1 MLYSRRQTLATAA
14 EPNRPPGQLTRRV
27 VASLL
32 WQTSASIA
40 GQAISWVSTLF
51 VIRLLA
57 PDDFGLM
64 AMAGI
69 SIGFIMLIGDLG
81 VGAVVVQAVALNRPQ
96 LQGLFTVALSSY
108 CLGAAVAF
116 ASAPLAAAFFAEPRL
131 MSIVRALSFSLIF
144 AGLYA
149 VPQSLMLRTL
159 EFGRKAKIDVLSTL
173 VSSISALTLALI
185 GVGAWSLVG
194 AALVGHAFKAVAFQ
208 VVRPCLFL
216 PFTTFSELRGM
227 VHFGGLIT
235 LDRILWFGYT
245 NLDMTIAGR
254 TLGGALVGVYS
265 VALSLASIPLDK
277 LMSIATQV
285 SFSAFSR
292 VQEDP
297 GALRHGMLRALES
310 VSLLAFPVFFGMAAV
325 APEAIAT
332 FLGSKWSD
340 AVIPFQ
346 ILCLAL
352 PFRAIGLLF
361 APALF
366 GSGRPRM
373 AAENNA
379 IVLIVLSVA
388 LLVGAR
394 WGIAGLCIGWLV
406 GYIPAFCVISYR
418 TLAALEIH
426 IGQVV
431 TAIVS
436 PLAATLA
443 MGVGI
448 VAARLLLAGALPTAM
463 TLVSLS
469 ILGAG
474 IYGALIA
481 GFRPQAM
488 RFFWTLGVEMM
499 TRHEARTEVERCVGS

>member
-1 MLYSRRQTLATAA
+1 M
-14 EPNRPPGQLTRRV
+14 TRRV
-27 VASLL
+27 VAALL
-32 WQTSASIA
+32 WQTSASVA
-40 GQAISWVSTLF
+40 GQAISWLSTLL
-51 VIRLLA
+51 VIRLLS

-69 SIGFIMLIGDLG
+69 SVGFIMLIGDLG
-81 VGAVVVQAVALNRPQ
+81 VGAVVVQAITLTRRQ
-96 LQGLFTVALSSY
+96 LQALFTMALSAY
-108 CLGAAVAF
+108 LLGAVVVF

-131 MSIVRALSFSLIF
+131 LSIVRALSFGLIF

-159 EFGRKAKIDVLSTL
+159 EFGRKAKIDVFSML

-185 GVGAWSLVG
+185 GLSVWSLVG
-194 AALVGHAFKAVAFQ
+194 AALVGHAIKATAFQ

-216 PFTTFSELRGM
+216 PSARFSELRGM

-292 VQEDP
+292 IQEDP
-297 GALRHGMLRALES
+297 RALRHGMLRALES
-310 VSLLAFPVFFGMAAV
+310 VSLLAFPVFLGMAAV
-325 APEAIAT
+325 APEIIGV
-332 FLGSKWSD
+332 FLGSKWTD
-340 AVIPFQ
+340 AVVPFQ

-373 AAENNA
+373 AVENNA
-379 IVLIVLSVA
+379 ITLIVLSVT

-394 WGIAGLCIGWLV
+394 WGIVGLCVGWLA
-406 GYIPAFCVISYR
+406 GYIPVFCVISYR
-418 TLAALEIH
+418 TLAAVEIH
-426 IGQVV
+426 IGRLV
-431 TAIVS
+431 TAIAS
-436 PLAATLA
+436 PLAAALA
-443 MGVGI
+443 MGAGVVG
-448 VAARLLLAGALPTAM
+448 ARVLLEGTLPTAM

-469 ILGAG
+469 LFGAG
-474 IYGALIA
+474 IYGALMA
-481 GFRPQAM
+481 AFRPKAL
-488 RFFWTLGVEMM
+488 RFLWKLGVEVM
-499 TRHEARTEVERCVGS
+499 TRREAATEIERCAGS